1 MSNFSEINDDLK
13 FIYNQNL
20 KIWNRLKNKSIFLT
34 GGSGPFGFWILKSF
48 IYVNKKHSL
57 NSKIFVLTRNKKNKI
72 FNFCKDKSVTIV
84 QGDIRSFKFKGKKID
99 YIIHGATTTA
109 KETYNKQD
117 PNEKFS
123 VLYDGTKRILDFA
136 RKNKCKNF
144 LFLSSGAVY
153 GNRDKNIKFNEKMEI
168 APITNDL
175 NFDVSVLGEAKRS
188 AEILSIIFSIKSNC
202 KVNIARCFSFIGPF
216 MPLNIHYAAGNFL
229 RDAITKKLITIK
241 GNPKTVRSY
250 LYFSDLVIILWKII
264 LSNKNR
270 QIYNIGSDKPVN
282 LLNLA
287 KNIKKIIPKI
297 NLKIKNKY
305 KKNISYYVPSIKKI
319 KKEFKFIPKNNLYIS
334 LFKTYKSILNNKKFY
349 KI

>member
-1 MSNFSEINDDLK
+1 MSNFDEINDDLK

-20 KIWNRLKNKSIFLT
+20 KIWNRLKNKNIFIT

-48 IYVNKKHSL
+48 IFVNKKLSL

-72 FNFCKDKSVTIV
+72 FNLCKDKSVIIV
-84 QGDIRSFKFKGKKID
+84 KGDIRSFKFKKQKID

-109 KETYNKQD
+109 EETYNKQD

-136 RKNKCKNF
+136 KKTKCKNF

-153 GNRDKNIKFNEKMEI
+153 GNRDKNIKMNEKMEI
-168 APITNDL
+168 APFTNDL
-175 NFDVSVLGEAKRS
+175 NIDVSVLGEAKRT
-188 AEILSIIFSIKSNC
+188 AEILSIIFSINSNC

-229 RDAITKKLITIK
+229 RDAITKKLITIN

-287 KNIKKIIPKI
+287 KIIKKIMPKI
-297 NLKIKNKY
+297 NLKVKKKC
-305 KKNISYYVPSIKKI
+305 KKNISYYVPSINKI
-319 KKEFKFIPKNNLYIS
+319 KKEFKFTPKNNLYIS